1 MSYSLNDKRFL
12 SLIIFGPLI
21 SAYLAFSLDPL
32 SSSKL
37 WGRSRKL
44 GPICH
49 PLWTIK
55 FSFLGFCWLLI
66 SGYLATWIFLWVPY
80 VSLHVDEM
88 CHISDILYGSKRCTG
103 SQRVYLYFA
112 DFNTNSI
119 ALRSSSW

>member
-1 MSYSLNDKRFL
+1 
-12 SLIIFGPLI
+12 
-21 SAYLAFSLDPL
+21 LAFSLDPL
-32 SSSKL
+32 PSSKL
-37 WGRSRKL
+37 WGRCRKL

-80 VSLHVDEM
+80 VSLHVHEM

-112 DFNTNSI
+112 DFNTISI